1 LSETNQDSALEAALK
16 LCFGLF
22 KWAFFLCLLA
32 FFLSGVHVVPE
43 GKVAQVQRLGR
54 WLNELE
60 PPGLHFAWPS
70 FIDNIVMFD
79 LQQQTELELNDFS
92 PLSDD
97 QQASTDRALLTAA
110 GQLIHSA
117 WTITYR
123 LHKPKLILKTFG
135 VHNREHIQSTLSS
148 LLKACLIR
156 QAASV
161 SIEQLLMQ
169 QGFAQRVQ
177 GELQYRLAKLQCG
190 IVLENLNLDSISV
203 PARTKAIFEQ
213 VSNNILN
220 QDNRRQQAISE
231 AQQKKQKSWTARKEI
246 LGEVKTQAQ
255 TVRSRWQ
262 ADADNLKKILDKF
275 SPSTLDTWL
284 ELQQQSAISEALD
297 LNQDQT
303 FLIQPGGELRLQLS
317 RDPNIERLRREE
329 RDKNKKEMPR

>member
-1 LSETNQDSALEAALK
+1 
-16 LCFGLF
+16 
-22 KWAFFLCLLA
+22 
-32 FFLSGVHVVPE
+32 
-43 GKVAQVQRLGR
+43 
-54 WLNELE
+54 
-60 PPGLHFAWPS
+60 
-70 FIDNIVMFD
+70 
-79 LQQQTELELNDFS
+79 
-92 PLSDD
+92 
-97 QQASTDRALLTAA
+97 
-110 GQLIHSA
+110 
-117 WTITYR
+117 
-123 LHKPKLILKTFG
+123 
-135 VHNREHIQSTLSS
+135 
-148 LLKACLIR
+148 
-156 QAASV
+156 V

-177 GELQYRLAKLQCG
+177 AELQYRLAKLQCG

-255 TVRSRWQ
+255 TIRSRWQ